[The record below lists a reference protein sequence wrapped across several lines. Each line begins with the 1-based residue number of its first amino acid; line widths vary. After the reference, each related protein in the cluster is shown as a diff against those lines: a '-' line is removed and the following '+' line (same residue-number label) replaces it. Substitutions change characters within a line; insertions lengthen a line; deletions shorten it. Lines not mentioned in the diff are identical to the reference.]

1 LEITATQKMKLPKRR
16 DNALSL
22 FVRLGISSIK
32 QYCHRFLWLMLFS
45 LPVWAAGDG
54 MQPVNTARGTHLI
67 VLDAGHTP
75 QQGGALGA
83 RGIYEVAYNDHFTA
97 ELAQA
102 LQTKGYKVALT
113 RKPEESI
120 GLNERA
126 AFANR
131 ANADLFLSIHHD
143 SAQLHYLHKTTVNGK
158 TAYQTIKPIRGYSL
172 FVSQK
177 NPQFRKSLLFA
188 EQIGSQLSFTSN
200 RKPTLHHAEKIAGE
214 NRELLD
220 AKLGIYRFDDL
231 VVLAKTKI
239 PAVLLE
245 VGVIV
250 DADDEAYVNNPQ
262 HQKTMINAISNAVD
276 LYFLNSGV

>member
-1 LEITATQKMKLPKRR
+1 MEITATQKMKLPKRR

-143 SAQLHYLHKTTVNGK
+143 SAQLHYLH
-158 TAYQTIKPIRGYSL
+158 
-172 FVSQK
+172 
-177 NPQFRKSLLFA
+177 
-188 EQIGSQLSFTSN
+188 
-200 RKPTLHHAEKIAGE
+200 HAEKIAGE

>member
-1 LEITATQKMKLPKRR
+1 MERRTLFGGWVLPAVLVAPQLAITVLFFLLPAWRAFAESVRAT
-16 DNALSL
+16 
-22 FVRLGISSIK
+22 
-32 QYCHRFLWLMLFS
+32 
-45 LPVWAAGDG
+45 
-54 MQPVNTARGTHLI
+54 
-67 VLDAGHTP
+67 DA
-75 QQGGALGA
+75 
-83 RGIYEVAYNDHFTA
+83 F
-97 ELAQA
+97 
-102 LQTKGYKVALT
+102 
-113 RKPEESI
+113 
-120 GLNERA
+120 GLNTSFVGLANFIELFQSETYREALLRTGVFCVAVTVLAMGGGLVLA